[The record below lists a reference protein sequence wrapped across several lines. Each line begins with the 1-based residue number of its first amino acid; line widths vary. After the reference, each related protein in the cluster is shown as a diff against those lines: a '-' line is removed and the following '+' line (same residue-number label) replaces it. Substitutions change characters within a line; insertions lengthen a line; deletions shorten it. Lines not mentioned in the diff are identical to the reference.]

1 MSAESNKEEALEALA
16 MLGGMEQKVAYLSA
30 LNVLAKNYPS
40 EMTEEDR
47 ANCDVARAHL
57 FEAAYELDDWLGEA
71 MRRCAPAERG
81 WCMWL
86 NFMACGVV
94 ERMAS

>member
-1 MSAESNKEEALEALA
+1 MTDDEKAVEAFA
-16 MLGGMEQKVAYLSA
+16 MLAGMEQRVAYLSA
-30 LNVLAKNYPS
+30 LNVLAKNYPP
-40 EMTEEDR
+40 EMTEEDTTI
-47 ANCDVARAHL
+47 CDAARTHL

-71 MRRCAPAERG
+71 LRRCTPAERG

-94 ERMAS
+94 ERLSE